1 MLPSHGRVYE
11 FEPRRIPPLFTA
23 NSVRMEILRRRTE
36 GVAQQPRINP
46 VRGVHSCRFYPKA
59 SPIAPPAASSIEGRQ
74 WL

>member
-1 MLPSHGRVYE
+1 MWAAATKAL
-11 FEPRRIPPLFTA
+11 
-23 NSVRMEILRRRTE
+23 ILRPTE
-36 GVAQQPRINP
+36 GVAQQPRINA

>member
-1 MLPSHGRVYE
+1 MWAAATKAL
-11 FEPRRIPPLFTA
+11 
-23 NSVRMEILRRRTE
+23 ILRRTE
-36 GVAQQPRINP
+36 GAAQQPRINA